1 MTVIKLYIIIA
12 FLLTSLPE
20 CSIMFLSVL
29 PLSCWTAC
37 LSDSG
42 RLQVCVILQVCVQL
56 FGVMY
61 SDSWWLFP
69 PSDCTNRFYTHPPP
83 SLKFLS
89 STFYPLTNWQ
99 TFTRTSDQTEVRS
112 GVSMWTH
119 SVRVRVMSALWSPPL
134 IQPEPHLRSN
144 DAAGGG
150 VQVPEH
156 RLSTDGLK
164 TSVLL
169 TLYYT
174 IWGLF
179 PNKVPNRV

>member
-1 MTVIKLYIIIA
+1 
-12 FLLTSLPE
+12 
-20 CSIMFLSVL
+20 MFLSVL

-42 RLQVCVILQVCVQL
+42 RLQVCVTLQVCVQL
-56 FGVMY
+56 FCVMC

-69 PSDCTNRFYTHPPP
+69 PSDCTNRFYTQPPP
-83 SLKFLS
+83 SLKFSFLS
-89 STFYPLTNWQ
+89 IDKLTNIDTGLRSDWRSFRCFIVD
-99 TFTRTSDQTEVRS
+99 TLCLYTCSNTST
-112 GVSMWTH
+112 
-119 SVRVRVMSALWSPPL
+119 LWSPPL

-164 TSVLL
+164 TSVFS
-169 TLYYT
+169 TLCLEVVSKQ
-174 IWGLF
+174 ISKQGLILIDCLRS
-179 PNKVPNRV
+179 NAVI